1 MQESEQLE
9 KALKTKIKLEEL
21 TLLDL
26 CEAITILMSHVIKI
40 NIWINGTGQN
50 HNVHADP
57 H

>member
-26 CEAITILMSHVIKI
+26 CEAITILMSHVIKNKYMDQWNRI
-40 NIWINGTGQN
+40 EPQCP
-50 HNVHADP
+50 DP